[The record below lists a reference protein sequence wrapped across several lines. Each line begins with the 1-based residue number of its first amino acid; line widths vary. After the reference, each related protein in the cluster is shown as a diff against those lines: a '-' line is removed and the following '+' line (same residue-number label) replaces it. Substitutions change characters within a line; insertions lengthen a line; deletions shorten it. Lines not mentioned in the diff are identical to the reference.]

1 MEYKATPTFI
11 KDISDR
17 TVTGIASVFGNVD
30 SYGDIV
36 QRGAFKK
43 TLNENAPR
51 IRHLWMHDP
60 ILPPTAAIRSLKE
73 VGKDALPDE
82 VLTQFPDATGGLE
95 VVREYL
101 RTPRGDE
108 ILEGVRAGAINEMS
122 FAYDVVK
129 SKFAEVDGMDG
140 IKRQVRLL
148 SEVRLYE
155 TSDVLWGANP
165 ATVASK
171 SVDYRIEQLD
181 RLLAELRDTADPE
194 GKAGRV
200 LSARNLSRLR
210 DALTVLSEILAAAE
224 PQEDD
229 DEKARRAL
237 ALTEAIRARIAVAE
251 RELI

>member
-1 MEYKATPTFI
+1 MEYKATSTFI

-17 TVTGIASVFGNVD
+17 TVTGVASVFGNVD

-43 TLNENAPR
+43 TLSENAPR

-60 ILPPTAAIRSLKE
+60 AQPPTAAIRGLQE

-82 VLTQFPDATGGLE
+82 VLQRFPDATGGLE

-108 ILEGVRAGAINEMS
+108 ILEGIRAGAINEMS
-122 FAYDVVK
+122 FAYDVIK
-129 SKFAEVDGMDG
+129 SKFAEVADADG

-155 TSDVLWGANP
+155 TSDVLWGANA

-171 SVDYRIEQLD
+171 SDEYRIAQLEGMVK
-181 RLLAELRDTADPE
+181 RLDNNV
-194 GKAGRV
+194 KAGRV
-200 LSARNLSRLR
+200 LSAANLNRLK
-210 DALTVLSEILAAAE
+210 DALDVLQRILLAAE
-224 PQEDD
+224 PQDD
-229 DEKARRAL
+229 GEKARRVL
-237 ALTEAIRARIAVAE
+237 ALTERVNLRIEIAE
-251 RELI
+251 REIQL

>member
-1 MEYKATPTFI
+1 MEYKATSTFI

-17 TVTGIASVFGNVD
+17 TVTGVASVFGNVD

-43 TLNENAPR
+43 TLSENAPR

-60 ILPPTAAIRSLKE
+60 AQPPTAAIRGLQE

-82 VLTQFPDATGGLE
+82 VLQRFPDATGGLE

-108 ILEGVRAGAINEMS
+108 ILEGIRAGAINEMS
-122 FAYDVVK
+122 FAYDVIK
-129 SKFAEVDGMDG
+129 SKFAEVADADG

-155 TSDVLWGANP
+155 TSDVLWGANA

-171 SVDYRIEQLD
+171 SHEYRLAQLSE
-181 RLLAELRDTADPE
+181 LLTQTDADM
-194 GKAGRV
+194 KAGRV
-200 LSARNLSRLR
+200 LSAANLTRLKE
-210 DALTVLSEILAAAE
+210 ALDTLTRILLAAE
-224 PQEDD
+224 PPDD
-229 DEKARRAL
+229 DAKARAV
-237 ALTEAIRARIAVAE
+237 ALTEQVRLKLKIAE
-251 RELI
+251 RELFTVRI

>member
-1 MEYKATPTFI
+1 MEYKATSTFI

-17 TVTGIASVFGNVD
+17 TVTGVASVFGNVD

-43 TLNENAPR
+43 TLSENAPR

-60 ILPPTAAIRSLKE
+60 AQPPTAAIRGLQE

-82 VLTQFPDATGGLE
+82 VLQRFPDATGGLE

-108 ILEGVRAGAINEMS
+108 ILEGIRAGAINEMS
-122 FAYDVVK
+122 FAYDVIK
-129 SKFAEVDGMDG
+129 SKFAEVADADG

-155 TSDVLWGANP
+155 TSDVLWGANA

-171 SVDYRIEQLD
+171 SHEYRLAQLSE
-181 RLLAELRDTADPE
+181 LLTQTDADM
-194 GKAGRV
+194 KAGRV
-200 LSARNLSRLR
+200 LSAANLTRLKE
-210 DALTVLSEILAAAE
+210 ALDTLTRILLAAE
-224 PQEDD
+224 PPDD
-229 DEKARRAL
+229 DAKAHAA
-237 ALTEAIRARIAVAE
+237 ALTEQVRLKIEIAE
-251 RELI
+251 RELFTVRI

>member
-60 ILPPTAAIRSLKE
+60 ILPPTAAIRGLQE

-82 VLTQFPDATGGLE
+82 VLQRFPDATGGLE

-108 ILEGVRAGAINEMS
+108 ILEGIRAGAINEMS
-122 FAYDVVK
+122 FAYDVIK
-129 SKFAEVDGMDG
+129 SKFAEVADADG

-155 TSDVLWGANP
+155 TSDVLWGANA

-171 SVDYRIEQLD
+171 SHEYRLAQLSE
-181 RLLAELRDTADPE
+181 LAGQIDADM
-194 GKAGRV
+194 KAGRV
-200 LSARNLSRLR
+200 LSAANLTRLKE
-210 DALTVLSEILAAAE
+210 ALDTLTRILLAAE
-224 PQEDD
+224 PPDD
-229 DEKARRAL
+229 DAKAHAA
-237 ALTEAIRARIAVAE
+237 ALTEQVRLKIEIAE
-251 RELI
+251 RELFTVRI